1 MRGRKWIKDKV
12 AEKAIFIT
20 KADKGGAT
28 LVMNYADVEESI
40 KQELM
45 NNQKFEK
52 LSVTADE
59 HLSTV
64 REKVNNVSKQLKQ
77 NEKISKY
84 DKTMITGLTDN
95 NRVKQAPEYRAVSP
109 YTYPSFKIH
118 KLTKEEITEKKI
130 PPARL
135 IHASKYGPLYRAE
148 KWTSPHLTKR
158 SRSYCEDEFVRDTN
172 HLLSMIE
179 EENNSGT
186 FTNEGYNLFTLDV
199 EKLYPSI
206 QPNLA
211 MEAIN
216 DLLDNSTEE
225 DSHTADA
232 VKEYI
237 KLSFDES
244 YMSHSKTKS
253 TNRKSEYQ
261 QAVVYHD
268 R

>member
-1 MRGRKWIKDKV
+1 
-12 AEKAIFIT
+12 
-20 KADKGGAT
+20 
-28 LVMNYADVEESI
+28 
-40 KQELM
+40 
-45 NNQKFEK
+45 
-52 LSVTADE
+52 
-59 HLSTV
+59 
-64 REKVNNVSKQLKQ
+64 
-77 NEKISKY
+77 
-84 DKTMITGLTDN
+84 MITGLTDN

-130 PPARL
+130 LPARL

-186 FTNEGYNLFTLDV
+186 LTNEGYNLFTLDV

-232 VKEYI
+232 VKEYV

-244 YMSHSKTKS
+244 YVTFKDEVYKPKVGIPTGGSLSRQIADVFLHWLLFKKIDTSIMNRTELKFWKRFIDDGFGIWRGSKRTFIAFVK
-253 TNRKSEYQ
+253 K
-261 QAVVYHD
+261 
-268 R
+268 